1 LQRLEFVIETM
12 SGYRSS
18 VLKRTAGS
26 DETARVLPPE
36 VNRSTALQ
44 APCRAPTLAP
54 SRSSAAAG
62 RPS

>member
-1 LQRLEFVIETM
+1 M

-18 VLKRTAGS
+18 VLQRSAGV

-36 VNRSTALQ
+36 AQRSTALQ
-44 APCRAPTLAP
+44 ATCRVPTLAP
-54 SRSSAAAG
+54 SHSSAAAG